1 MSKASAESTDQVME
15 EEVGQLP
22 ITDEEEEEEEEAG
35 SSTETERPSSSHT
48 KRKPSV
54 AAKQVGGNESDT
66 SDESGQ
72 DDGASDG
79 KMSKASA
86 ESTDQ
91 VMEEEVGQ
99 LPITDEEEEAGSS
112 TETERPSS
120 SHTKRKP
127 SVAAKQVG
135 GNESDT
141 SDESGQD
148 DGASDGMLVVRPPAG
163 TDNKEDKSRGAM
175 KLRVDLSRR
184 KTGKMSKASAESTD
198 QVMEEEVGQLPITDQ
213 EEEEEEE
220 AGSSTETERPS
231 SSHTKRKPSVAA
243 KQVGGNESDTS
254 DESGQDDGASDGMLV
269 VRPPAGTDNKEDKS
283 RGAMKLRVDL
293 SRRKTDTTLQE
304 RIDCT
309 ACGQQVNHFQR
320 HSVFEHPMLHVLLC
334 KSCYKYYTSDD
345 INKDE
350 DGMDEQCRWCA
361 EGGNLICCDFCH
373 NAFCKKCI
381 LRNLGRKE
389 LSMITDE
396 DSKWSCYIC
405 SPQPLSDI
413 ASNCSNILTKLES
426 FWRTGRKKEREEKE
440 RKEVKG
446 HSKGKGHHHHG
457 KAVVNGKEHSD
468 GSGTL
473 TFSYKT
479 LKVPKELVKRTKKL
493 IETTTGLNNTFIH
506 FIQQAEEEQG
516 AGGGVGSGT
525 RHRHLKAFRSVLADL
540 KKAHAALEE
549 DLEAQF
555 TSQDQGMQNGD
566 AVSNTD
572 GHDGHDQIDNG
583 QEAEEDKMA
592 DTEDGEEDGG
602 VSEDTEMEESPTPTP
617 QDHSETGS
625 QAKNQTV
632 VKMEEE
638 DGTEEEAE
646 RDKDIV
652 SVGPSVPD
660 ELFQMVKSL
669 ADSTGLT
676 PGNDATQLTAA
687 SQSESPA
694 AGSTRKSHHTQKEK
708 AMPKVKNLILKL
720 TPVPVV
726 TTRASRSKSKD
737 GGKEKER
744 SKDGGKEKERSK
756 DGGKEERSKDGGKEK
771 ERSKDGGKE
780 KERSKDGGKERSKD
794 GGKEKERS
802 KDGGKE
808 KERSKDGGKERS
820 KDGGKERSKDG
831 GKERSK
837 DGGKERERSKDGG
850 KEKERSK
857 DGGKESSKDGGKER
871 ERSKDG
877 GKERERSKDGG
888 KEKERSKD
896 GGKES
901 SKDGGKE
908 RERSKDGGK
917 EKERSKDGGKERSK
931 DGGKERSKDGGK
943 ERSKDGGKE
952 VEGDGASEEDSRCS
966 SRTKTTPL
974 RKSPEGKNKM
984 SASQENIDSEGEQ
997 KSPSKLKRRTKGSS
1011 EKERGNAEEKER
1023 KESKASSMVT
1033 ADPSKQDVDSD
1044 SDEVPDILV
1053 QTAAAEH
1060 SSDEDVQQDADS
1072 NQGNKRVKKCLFKLS
1087 KKEEEEQVGEE
1098 EEEEQVGEEEEQQ
1111 VGEEEEEQVGE
1122 EEEEEVG
1129 EEEEGENDKKTDK
1142 KLATKRKLKADDS
1155 DNSESDSD
1163 EDTKKKK
1170 KSSTASDKKTSK
1182 KKQKVSDGSSNSD
1195 LEKEM
1200 KGLSKLATGKRRSS
1214 RVKKEREEK
1223 ENKGGDRR
1231 RSYELKRKARSR
1243 GAKQQDSSSDDD
1255 EEVEEGG
1262 GSGEESGDQQKI
1274 KPIVEETV
1282 VAGRET
1288 FHQSSGEEG
1297 NHDASQMAADDDDD
1311 DPENRIAKKMLL
1323 AQIKANYSSGAEES
1337 SDEDGEEKEQ
1347 RKGGEDEEE
1356 EEEEDDG
1363 EEEEEEEEEGD
1374 SGSDMDVKKSG
1385 GRRHRLLRHKLTLS
1399 EGESGEEKEKPASK
1413 GKKETKRT
1421 RRKVGS
1427 DDSADVDSEESASSS
1442 ESGVSEEISEEEEE
1456 ESEEESEE
1464 GSSRRRTTRSS
1475 KKKKKKKEERSYAQ
1489 KKKRRRIKVQDSSS
1503 DEKSGSGEDGSG
1515 KEDGDTPKGQRKKI
1529 RKILKDDKLRTETRD
1544 ALKEEEERRR
1554 RIAERE
1560 QLREKLRETLH
1571 VPPDQVLVVEEASA
1585 VACPITTKLVLDE
1598 DEETKE
1604 PMVQVH
1610 RNLVTKLKPH
1620 QVDGVQF
1627 MWDCCC
1633 ESVKKTNKNSGSGCI
1648 LAHCMGLGKTLQ
1660 VVTLLHTLLLCEKL
1674 DFSTALIVCPL
1685 NTVLNWLNEFEK
1697 WQYGFKDEESLEV
1710 TELATVKRPQ
1720 ERASAL
1726 QQWQEDGGIM
1736 IIGYEMYRNL
1746 TQGRNIKSKK
1756 LKETFQKTL
1765 VDPGPDFVICDEGH
1779 ILKNEASAISKAMN
1793 SIKTRRRV
1801 VLTGTPLQ
1809 NNLIEYH
1816 CMVNFIK
1823 ENLLG
1828 SVKEFRNRFVNPIQN
1843 GQAADSTDQD
1853 VRIMKKRA
1861 HILYEMLNGCVQR
1874 RDYSALTKFLPPKHE
1889 YVVSVRVTPIQCTLY
1904 RHYLEHLTGA
1914 GNVVEGGRGRAGTKL
1929 FQDFQMLSRIWTHPW
1944 CLQLD
1949 YISKENKGYFDEDS
1963 MDEFIASETEESSM
1977 SMTSEDEKQKKK
1989 KKRGKTRKK
1998 DSDSDSDALEVIK
2011 EWNTSSRGGDPS
2023 SRNRAEPQEEVR
2035 PASSPG
2041 TRSPDWHK
2049 EFVTEADSEILEH
2062 SGKMVLLF
2070 EILRMA
2076 EEVEDKVLVFS
2087 QSLISLD
2094 LIEDFL
2100 ELAGRAKEEEKQSP
2114 YKGEGKWFRN
2124 IDYYRLD
2131 GSTNA
2136 LNRKKWAEEF
2146 NDTSN
2151 VRGRLFLISTRA
2163 GSLGINLI
2171 GANRVII
2178 FDASWN
2184 PSYDIQSIFRL
2195 YRFGQLK
2202 TCYVYRFLAQGTMEE
2217 KIYDR
2222 QVAKQSLSFRVV
2234 DQQQI
2239 ERHFTMNELT
2249 ELYAFEPDLLDD
2261 PTGKKSKRTTPML
2274 PKDPFLAE
2282 LLHSN
2287 KEQIVGYHEHDS
2299 LLDHKEEEALSE
2311 EDRKAAW
2318 AEYEAEKKGLS
2329 LRVNHGAY
2337 GGQMDMGGANSYFPF
2352 NVAALASMSNPQLE
2366 ELINQGRQKVMEATN
2381 ALKFL
2386 PRESLEDTIGRVWKE
2401 NPALTESQVQAM
2413 ALGRQASV
2421 EMELKRREAVYRDVL
2436 NKQQTLMMY
2445 VQKVI
2450 TNRKVREQQMAMANQ
2465 AQLMS
2470 QMNGMLGAGGMS
2482 QMELLGLYQ
2491 QLGALQGH
2499 PTHPSMGGKNPGPS
2513 KGNL

>member
-1 MSKASAESTDQVME
+1 MYVLI
-15 EEVGQLP
+15 VG
-22 ITDEEEEEEEEAG
+22 E
-35 SSTETERPSSSHT
+35 
-48 KRKPSV
+48 
-54 AAKQVGGNESDT
+54 
-66 SDESGQ
+66 
-72 DDGASDG
+72 
-79 KMSKASA
+79 
-86 ESTDQ
+86 
-91 VMEEEVGQ
+91 
-99 LPITDEEEEAGSS
+99 
-112 TETERPSS
+112 
-120 SHTKRKP
+120 
-127 SVAAKQVG
+127 
-135 GNESDT
+135 
-141 SDESGQD
+141 
-148 DGASDGMLVVRPPAG
+148 
-163 TDNKEDKSRGAM
+163 
-175 KLRVDLSRR
+175 
-184 KTGKMSKASAESTD
+184 
-198 QVMEEEVGQLPITDQ
+198 
-213 EEEEEEE
+213 
-220 AGSSTETERPS
+220 
-231 SSHTKRKPSVAA
+231 
-243 KQVGGNESDTS
+243 
-254 DESGQDDGASDGMLV
+254 
-269 VRPPAGTDNKEDKS
+269 
-283 RGAMKLRVDL
+283 
-293 SRRKTDTTLQE
+293 E

-334 KSCYKYYTSDD
+334 KLTLSCYLNYAP
-345 INKDE
+345 
-350 DGMDEQCRWCA
+350 RWCA
-361 EGGNLICCDFCH
+361 EGGNLICCDYCH

-493 IETTTGLNNTFIH
+493 IETTTGLNSTFIH

-516 AGGGVGSGT
+516 AGEGGSGT

-540 KKAHAALEE
+540 KKAHAALEK
-549 DLEAQF
+549 DLESQF

-602 VSEDTEMEESPTPTP
+602 VSEDTEMEGSPTPTP

-625 QAKNQTV
+625 QAKDQTV

-638 DGTEEEAE
+638 DGTEEEAD

-676 PGNDATQLTAA
+676 PGNDATELTAA
-687 SQSESPA
+687 SQSENPA
-694 AGSTRKSHHTQKEK
+694 AGSTRKSHDTQKEK

-737 GGKEKER
+737 GEKER
-744 SKDGGKEKERSK
+744 SKDGGKERSK
-756 DGGKEERSKDGGKEK
+756 DE
-771 ERSKDGGKE
+771 
-780 KERSKDGGKERSKD
+780 GKERSKD

-837 DGGKERERSKDGG
+837 DGGKER
-850 KEKERSK
+850 
-857 DGGKESSKDGGKER
+857 
-871 ERSKDG
+871 
-877 GKERERSKDGG
+877 
-888 KEKERSKD
+888 
-896 GGKES
+896 
-901 SKDGGKE
+901 
-908 RERSKDGGK
+908 
-917 EKERSKDGGKERSK
+917 SKDGGKERSK

-943 ERSKDGGKE
+943 ER
-952 VEGDGASEEDSRCS
+952 R
-966 SRTKTTPL
+966 
-974 RKSPEGKNKM
+974 
-984 SASQENIDSEGEQ
+984 
-997 KSPSKLKRRTKGSS
+997 
-1011 EKERGNAEEKER
+1011 
-1023 KESKASSMVT
+1023 
-1033 ADPSKQDVDSD
+1033 
-1044 SDEVPDILV
+1044 
-1053 QTAAAEH
+1053 
-1060 SSDEDVQQDADS
+1060 
-1072 NQGNKRVKKCLFKLS
+1072 
-1087 KKEEEEQVGEE
+1087 
-1098 EEEEQVGEEEEQQ
+1098 
-1111 VGEEEEEQVGE
+1111 
-1122 EEEEEVG
+1122 
-1129 EEEEGENDKKTDK
+1129 
-1142 KLATKRKLKADDS
+1142 
-1155 DNSESDSD
+1155 
-1163 EDTKKKK
+1163 
-1170 KSSTASDKKTSK
+1170 
-1182 KKQKVSDGSSNSD
+1182 
-1195 LEKEM
+1195 
-1200 KGLSKLATGKRRSS
+1200 
-1214 RVKKEREEK
+1214 
-1223 ENKGGDRR
+1223 
-1231 RSYELKRKARSR
+1231 
-1243 GAKQQDSSSDDD
+1243 
-1255 EEVEEGG
+1255 
-1262 GSGEESGDQQKI
+1262 
-1274 KPIVEETV
+1274 
-1282 VAGRET
+1282 
-1288 FHQSSGEEG
+1288 
-1297 NHDASQMAADDDDD
+1297 
-1311 DPENRIAKKMLL
+1311 
-1323 AQIKANYSSGAEES
+1323 AEES

-1347 RKGGEDEEE
+1347 RKGGEEEE
-1356 EEEEDDG
+1356 EEEEG
-1363 EEEEEEEEEGD
+1363 GLRSKEEEEEGD

-1421 RRKVGS
+1421 RRKGMGVGS
-1427 DDSADVDSEESASSS
+1427 
-1442 ESGVSEEISEEEEE
+1442 ISEEEEE
-1456 ESEEESEE
+1456 D
-1464 GSSRRRTTRSS
+1464 RRRTTRSS

-1560 QLREKLRETLH
+1560 QLREKLRE
-1571 VPPDQVLVVEEASA
+1571 VLVVEEASA

-1989 KKRGKTRKK
+1989 KKRGKARKK

-2023 SRNRAEPQEEVR
+2023 SRNRAEPEEEVR

-2100 ELAGRAKEEEKQSP
+2100 ELSGRAKEEEKQSP

-2318 AEYEAEKKGLS
+2318 AEYEAEKKVQSVRQTLKS
-2329 LRVNHGAY
+2329 FY
-2337 GGQMDMGGANSYFPF
+2337 
-2352 NVAALASMSNPQLE
+2352 PQAMKL
-2366 ELINQGRQKVMEATN
+2366 LNISSSPPQ
-2381 ALKFL
+2381 
-2386 PRESLEDTIGRVWKE
+2386 WKE

>member
-22 ITDEEEEEEEEAG
+22 ITDQEEEDEDEEAG

-79 KMSKASA
+79 MLVVRPPVGTDNKEDKSRGAMKLRVDLSRRKTGKMSKASA
-86 ESTDQ
+86 EPTDQ

-99 LPITDEEEEAGSS
+99 LPITDQEEEEEEAGSS

-148 DGASDGMLVVRPPAG
+148 DGASDGMLVVRPPVG

-184 KTGKMSKASAESTD
+184 KTGKMSKASAEPTD

-213 EEEEEEE
+213 EEEEEEEE

-361 EGGNLICCDFCH
+361 EGGNLICCDYCH

-516 AGGGVGSGT
+516 AGGGGSGT

-540 KKAHAALEE
+540 KKAHAALEK
-549 DLEAQF
+549 DLESQF

-602 VSEDTEMEESPTPTP
+602 VSEDTEMEGSPTPTP

-625 QAKNQTV
+625 QAKDQTV
-632 VKMEEE
+632 VKMEVE
-638 DGTEEEAE
+638 DGTEEEAD

-676 PGNDATQLTAA
+676 PGNDATELTAT
-687 SQSESPA
+687 SQSENPA
-694 AGSTRKSHHTQKEK
+694 AGSTRKLHDTQKEK

-737 GGKEKER
+737 GGKE
-744 SKDGGKEKERSK
+744 
-756 DGGKEERSKDGGKEK
+756 
-771 ERSKDGGKE
+771 
-780 KERSKDGGKERSKD
+780 
-794 GGKEKERS
+794 
-802 KDGGKE
+802 
-808 KERSKDGGKERS
+808 
-820 KDGGKERSKDG
+820 
-831 GKERSK
+831 RSK

-850 KEKERSK
+850 KEERSK
-857 DGGKESSKDGGKER
+857 DGWKKE

-877 GKERERSKDGG
+877 W
-888 KEKERSKD
+888 KEKERS
-896 GGKES
+896 
-901 SKDGGKE
+901 
-908 RERSKDGGK
+908 
-917 EKERSKDGGKERSK
+917 KERSKDGGKERSK
-931 DGGKERSKDGGK
+931 GVGKEKERSKD
-943 ERSKDGGKE
+943 EGKE
-952 VEGDGASEEDSRCS
+952 VAGDVASEEDSRCS

-984 SASQENIDSEGEQ
+984 SASQENIDSEGEE

-1033 ADPSKQDVDSD
+1033 SDPSKQDVDSD

-1060 SSDEDVQQDADS
+1060 SSDDDVQQDADS

-1087 KKEEEEQVGEE
+1087 KKEEEQVGEEEEQVGEEEEQVGEE
-1098 EEEEQVGEEEEQQ
+1098 EEEEQVGEEEEKQ
-1111 VGEEEEEQVGE
+1111 VG
-1122 EEEEEVG
+1122 
-1129 EEEEGENDKKTDK
+1129 EEEGENDKEKTDK
-1142 KLATKRKLKADDS
+1142 KPAAKRKLKADDS

-1163 EDTKKKK
+1163 EDAKMKK

-1200 KGLSKLATGKRRSS
+1200 KGLSKLSTGKRRSS

-1255 EEVEEGG
+1255 EEEEGG

-1297 NHDASQMAADDDDD
+1297 NHDASQMAVDDDDD

-1347 RKGGEDEEE
+1347 KKGGEEE

-1427 DDSADVDSEESASSS
+1427 DDSADLDSEESASSS

-1456 ESEEESEE
+1456 SEEESEE

-1475 KKKKKKKEERSYAQ
+1475 KKKKKKKKEERSYAQ

-1560 QLREKLRETLH
+1560 QLREKLRE
-1571 VPPDQVLVVEEASA
+1571 VLVVEEASA

-1989 KKRGKTRKK
+1989 KKRGKARKK

-2023 SRNRAEPQEEVR
+2023 SLR

-2318 AEYEAEKKGLS
+2318 AEYEAEKKVKSVRQTLNSVRKFWLYGLS
-2329 LRVNHGAY
+2329 EQCVT
-2337 GGQMDMGGANSYFPF
+2337 SC
-2352 NVAALASMSNPQLE
+2352 
-2366 ELINQGRQKVMEATN
+2366 
-2381 ALKFL
+2381 
-2386 PRESLEDTIGRVWKE
+2386 SLLQWKE

>member
-22 ITDEEEEEEEEAG
+22 ITDQEEEDEDEEAG

-79 KMSKASA
+79 MLVVRPPVGTDNKEDKSRGAMKLRVDLSRRKTGKMSKASA
-86 ESTDQ
+86 EPTDQ

-99 LPITDEEEEAGSS
+99 LPITDQEEEEEEAGSS

-148 DGASDGMLVVRPPAG
+148 DGASDGMLVVRPPVG

-184 KTGKMSKASAESTD
+184 KTGKMSKASAEPTD

-213 EEEEEEE
+213 EEEEEEEE

-361 EGGNLICCDFCH
+361 EGGNLICCDYCH

-516 AGGGVGSGT
+516 AGGGGSGT

-540 KKAHAALEE
+540 KKAHAALEK
-549 DLEAQF
+549 DLESQF

-602 VSEDTEMEESPTPTP
+602 VSEDTEMEGSPTPTP

-625 QAKNQTV
+625 QAKDQTV
-632 VKMEEE
+632 VKMEVE
-638 DGTEEEAE
+638 DGTEEEAD

-676 PGNDATQLTAA
+676 PGNDATELTAT
-687 SQSESPA
+687 SQSENPA
-694 AGSTRKSHHTQKEK
+694 AGSTRKLHDTQKEK

-737 GGKEKER
+737 GGKER
-744 SKDGGKEKERSK
+744 SKDGGKERERSK
-756 DGGKEERSKDGGKEK
+756 DGGKEERSKDGWKKE
-771 ERSKDGGKE
+771 
-780 KERSKDGGKERSKD
+780 
-794 GGKEKERS
+794 ERS

-820 KDGGKERSKDG
+820 KDGGKERSKG
-831 GKERSK
+831 V
-837 DGGKERERSKDGG
+837 G

-857 DGGKESSKDGGKER
+857 DE
-871 ERSKDG
+871 
-877 GKERERSKDGG
+877 
-888 KEKERSKD
+888 
-896 GGKES
+896 
-901 SKDGGKE
+901 
-908 RERSKDGGK
+908 
-917 EKERSKDGGKERSK
+917 
-931 DGGKERSKDGGK
+931 
-943 ERSKDGGKE
+943 GKE
-952 VEGDGASEEDSRCS
+952 VAGDVASEEDSRCS

-984 SASQENIDSEGEQ
+984 SASQENIDSEGEE

-1033 ADPSKQDVDSD
+1033 SDPSKQDVDSD

-1060 SSDEDVQQDADS
+1060 SSDDDVQQDADS

-1087 KKEEEEQVGEE
+1087 KKEEEQVGEEEEQVGEEEEQVGEE
-1098 EEEEQVGEEEEQQ
+1098 EEEEQVGEEEEKQ
-1111 VGEEEEEQVGE
+1111 VG
-1122 EEEEEVG
+1122 
-1129 EEEEGENDKKTDK
+1129 EEEGENDKEKTDK
-1142 KLATKRKLKADDS
+1142 KPAAKRKLKADDS

-1163 EDTKKKK
+1163 EDAKMKK

-1200 KGLSKLATGKRRSS
+1200 KGLSKLSTGKRRSS

-1255 EEVEEGG
+1255 EEEEGG

-1297 NHDASQMAADDDDD
+1297 NHDASQMAVDDDDD

-1347 RKGGEDEEE
+1347 KKGGEEE

-1427 DDSADVDSEESASSS
+1427 DDSADLDSEESASSS

-1456 ESEEESEE
+1456 SEEESEE

-1475 KKKKKKKEERSYAQ
+1475 KKKKKKKKEERSYAQ

-1560 QLREKLRETLH
+1560 QLREKLRE
-1571 VPPDQVLVVEEASA
+1571 VLVVEEASA

-1989 KKRGKTRKK
+1989 KKRGKARKK

>member
-1 MSKASAESTDQVME
+1 M
-15 EEVGQLP
+15 
-22 ITDEEEEEEEEAG
+22 EEEEEEEAG

-48 KRKPSV
+48 KRKPAA

-72 DDGASDG
+72 
-79 KMSKASA
+79 
-86 ESTDQ
+86 E
-91 VMEEEVGQ
+91 
-99 LPITDEEEEAGSS
+99 
-112 TETERPSS
+112 
-120 SHTKRKP
+120 
-127 SVAAKQVG
+127 
-135 GNESDT
+135 
-141 SDESGQD
+141 
-148 DGASDGMLVVRPPAG
+148 DGASDGMLVVQPPAG

-198 QVMEEEVGQLPITDQ
+198 QVMEEEVGPPPITDQ
-213 EEEEEEE
+213 MEEEEE

-231 SSHTKRKPSVAA
+231 SSHTKRKPAAAA

-254 DESGQDDGASDGMLV
+254 DESGQEDGASDGMLV
-269 VRPPAGTDNKEDKS
+269 VQPPAGTDNKEDKS

-361 EGGNLICCDFCH
+361 EGGNLICCDYCH

-389 LSMITDE
+389 LSMITDD

-413 ASNCSNILTKLES
+413 ASNCSNIMTKLES
-426 FWRTGRKKEREEKE
+426 FWRTGRKKER
-440 RKEVKG
+440 EVKG

-516 AGGGVGSGT
+516 AGGGGSGT

-540 KKAHAALEE
+540 KKAHAALEK
-549 DLEAQF
+549 DLESQF
-555 TSQDQGMQNGD
+555 TSQGQGMQNGD

-572 GHDGHDQIDNG
+572 GHDQIGNG

-592 DTEDGEEDGG
+592 DTEDGG
-602 VSEDTEMEESPTPTP
+602 VSEDTELEGSPTPTP
-617 QDHSETGS
+617 QDHSETDS
-625 QAKNQTV
+625 QAKDQTA
-632 VKMEEE
+632 VKMEEEEE
-638 DGTEEEAE
+638 DGTEEEAD

-676 PGNDATQLTAA
+676 PGNDATELTAA
-687 SQSESPA
+687 SQSENPA
-694 AGSTRKSHHTQKEK
+694 AGSTRKSHDTQKEK

-720 TPVPVV
+720 TPVPMV
-726 TTRASRSKSKD
+726 TTRASRSKSNDKD
-737 GGKEKER
+737 GG
-744 SKDGGKEKERSK
+744 
-756 DGGKEERSKDGGKEK
+756 
-771 ERSKDGGKE
+771 
-780 KERSKDGGKERSKD
+780 
-794 GGKEKERS
+794 
-802 KDGGKE
+802 

-837 DGGKERERSKDGG
+837 DGGKERIKDGGKERIKDGGKERSKDGG
-850 KEKERSK
+850 KERSKDGGKERIKDGGEEKERSK
-857 DGGKESSKDGGKER
+857 DGGKERSKDGGKER
-871 ERSKDG
+871 SKDGGKETSKDGGEEKERSKVGGEETIKDGGEEKEKSKDGGKERSKDG
-877 GKERERSKDGG
+877 GKERSKDGGEERSKDGG
-888 KEKERSKD
+888 
-896 GGKES
+896 
-901 SKDGGKE
+901 
-908 RERSKDGGK
+908 
-917 EKERSKDGGKERSK
+917 KERSKDGGKERSK

-952 VEGDGASEEDSRCS
+952 KERIKDGGKERSKDGGKERSKDGGKERSKDGGKERSKDGGKERSKDGGKEKERIKDGGKERSKDGGKEKERSKDGGKERSKDGGKKERSKDEGKEVEGGGASEEDSRCS

-974 RKSPEGKNKM
+974 RKSSEGKNKM
-984 SASQENIDSEGEQ
+984 SASSQENSDSEGEE
-997 KSPSKLKRRTKGSS
+997 KSPSKLKRRTVGSS
-1011 EKERGNAEEKER
+1011 EKKRGNEEEKEG
-1023 KESKASSMVT
+1023 KESKVSSMLT
-1033 ADPSKQDVDSD
+1033 SDPSKQDVDSD

-1087 KKEEEEQVGEE
+1087 KKDGEDEEDEVVEEEVGEE
-1098 EEEEQVGEEEEQQ
+1098 DEVVGEEDEV
-1111 VGEEEEEQVGE
+1111 VGEEDEVVGE
-1122 EEEEEVG
+1122 EDEVEEEEVG
-1129 EEEEGENDKKTDK
+1129 EEDEVEVGEEEGEEVGEEEGEEVGEKEGENDKEKTDK
-1142 KLATKRKLKADDS
+1142 KPATKRKLKADDS

-1163 EDTKKKK
+1163 EYAKKKK
-1170 KSSTASDKKTSK
+1170 KSSTASAKKTSK
-1182 KKQKVSDGSSNSD
+1182 KKKKNSGGSSNSDSD

-1200 KGLSKLATGKRRSS
+1200 KGLSKLGPGKRRSS
-1214 RVKKEREEK
+1214 RVKKERKEK

-1231 RSYELKRKARSR
+1231 RSYELKRKARGR
-1243 GAKQQDSSSDDD
+1243 GAKQQDSSSDDM
-1255 EEVEEGG
+1255 EEEEEEEGG

-1282 VAGRET
+1282 VAGRGT

-1297 NHDASQMAADDDDD
+1297 NQDASQMAVDDDDD

-1337 SDEDGEEKEQ
+1337 SDEDGDEKEQ
-1347 RKGGEDEEE
+1347 RKGGEEE
-1356 EEEEDDG
+1356 EEEEDDND
-1363 EEEEEEEEEGD
+1363 EEEEEEEGD
-1374 SGSDMDVKKSG
+1374 SGSDVDVKKSG

-1427 DDSADVDSEESASSS
+1427 DDSADLDSEESASSS
-1442 ESGVSEEISEEEEE
+1442 ESGVSEEISEESE

-1554 RIAERE
+1554 RISERE
-1560 QLREKLRETLH
+1560 QLREKLRETLY

-1720 ERASAL
+1720 ERAAAL

-1914 GNVVEGGRGRAGTKL
+1914 GNAVEGGRGRAGTKL

-1963 MDEFIASETEESSM
+1963 MEEFIASETDESSM

-1989 KKRGKTRKK
+1989 KKRGKARKK

-2023 SRNRAEPQEEVR
+2023 SRNRAEPEEEVR

-2146 NDTSN
+2146 NDYSN

-2329 LRVNHGAY
+2329 MRVNHGAY

-2381 ALKFL
+2381 SLKFL

-2401 NPALTESQVQAM
+2401 NPALTEAQVQAM